1 MVSSFVGSKKCNEIK
16 DNDLLLSDK
25 AKNKKGWSDTCTLD
39 ICMFYTRPPNEY
51 ERDRRELKMRSIYEA
66 TGWFYFYCPYLY
78 KFICFLI
85 FWGHNKNDWQRIS
98 SKCGIAWAKTIKT
111 KRTNNQTNEENIKTK
126 LTHTHTNRIRME
138 HRVWR
143 ARSWSASMSKWA
155 SEQSAHWNCISRLTI
170 GTSFEINVLF
180 YLC

>member
-1 MVSSFVGSKKCNEIK
+1 MIFFYLIK
-16 DNDLLLSDK
+16 Q
-25 AKNKKGWSDTCTLD
+25 NKKGWSDTCTLD

-78 KFICFLI
+78 KFICFWI
-85 FWGHNKNDWQRIS
+85 FWGHNKNDWQHIS
-98 SKCGIAWAKTIKT
+98 SRCGIAWAKTIKT

-126 LTHTHTNRIRME
+126 LTHTHTHQPHQNG
-138 HRVWR
+138 
-143 ARSWSASMSKWA
+143 AQSLA
-155 SEQSAHWNCISRLTI
+155 SEKLEREHEQMSEWAKRTLEMHLARLTI

>member
-1 MVSSFVGSKKCNEIK
+1 MIFFYLIK
-16 DNDLLLSDK
+16 Q
-25 AKNKKGWSDTCTLD
+25 NKKGWSDTCTLD

-78 KFICFLI
+78 KFICFWI
-85 FWGHNKNDWQRIS
+85 FWGHNKNDWQHIS
-98 SKCGIAWAKTIKT
+98 SRCGIAWAKTIKT

-126 LTHTHTNRIRME
+126 LTHTHTPHQNG
-138 HRVWR
+138 
-143 ARSWSASMSKWA
+143 AQSLA
-155 SEQSAHWNCISRLTI
+155 SEKLEREHEQMSEWAKRTLEMHLARLTI